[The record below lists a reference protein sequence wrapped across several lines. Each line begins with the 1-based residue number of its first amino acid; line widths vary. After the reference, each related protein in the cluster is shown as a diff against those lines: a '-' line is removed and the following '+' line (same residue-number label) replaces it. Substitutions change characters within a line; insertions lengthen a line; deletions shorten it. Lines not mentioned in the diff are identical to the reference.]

1 MMTPAT
7 SVFFVGSEFND
18 FLHASIG
25 VESNDMPLTVL
36 SALARLNVDPWG
48 EAAELSELPKDTATQ
63 RLASLIARLPRGRW
77 AHADCK
83 KIADRLI
90 DLLPRGSSSKVPLA
104 QGRQGGLPGKTDS
117 GTAKIL
123 LYAALGITALIIIA
137 ASREPPSHG
146 DNVDMPGSSTTSPS
160 RTPPQSR

>member
-1 MMTPAT
+1 MTPAA

-36 SALARLNVDPWG
+36 SALARLNIDPWG
-48 EAAELSELPKDTATQ
+48 EAAELSELPKHSATQ

-77 AHADCK
+77 TQGDCETT
-83 KIADRLI
+83 ADRLI
-90 DLLPRGSSSKVPLA
+90 GLLPRNGRGTVPSA
-104 QGRQGGLPGKTDS
+104 QGGQGLPEKTNS

-123 LYAALGITALIIIA
+123 LYAALGITALMIIA

-146 DNVDMPGSSTTSPS
+146 DDGMSGSSTASPS